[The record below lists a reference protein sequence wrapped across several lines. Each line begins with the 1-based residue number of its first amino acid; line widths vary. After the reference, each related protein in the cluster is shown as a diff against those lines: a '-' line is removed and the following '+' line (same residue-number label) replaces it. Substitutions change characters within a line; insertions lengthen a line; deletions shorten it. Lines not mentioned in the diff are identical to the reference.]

1 MTDDAWPLEADFTD
15 VSPIDKIKKLKEALV
30 ESELEYK
37 LTRVEGDVVHVNVY
51 VGDND

>member
-1 MTDDAWPLEADFTD
+1 MTDDTWPLEADFTD
-15 VSPIDKIKKLKEALV
+15 VLPIDKIKKLKEALV

>member
-1 MTDDAWPLEADFTD
+1 MTDNEWPLEADFTD
-15 VSPIDKIKKLKEALV
+15 VLPIDRMKRLREALV

>member
-15 VSPIDKIKKLKEALV
+15 VLPIDKIKKLKEALV

-51 VGDND
+51 VGEKD